1 LRGFVSGARATVVV
15 AGATAAVGAA
25 LLNDRRLVPAL
36 ATGAVPAAPPIPAYP
51 RLRPRTAGVQLHLQP
66 HLRRSALAAVGVVAI
81 VAVLVAAISLV
92 YDAVGPSTSVAAGP
106 AGPERPAAAVG
117 GDWTRAYADAAPSA
131 GELGAA
137 VVAGVVQERSWRSW
151 QELQYM
157 LSVAEQEQARQAAAA
172 QSAASSRTRSVAGAQ
187 AAPPASS
194 ASANTASGYAP
205 GTVLR
210 ARITIYGCVGPGGG
224 FCGGMASGF
233 SVYEGA
239 VACSYNLPFG
249 TKLTIEGDPTG
260 RVYECLDRGA
270 LSNTWVD
277 VFFYDTS
284 EGIAWASQLGGT
296 TANITIVN

>member
-1 LRGFVSGARATVVV
+1 MRGFVSGARAAVVV

-25 LLNDRRLVPAL
+25 LVNDRRLVPAL

-51 RLRPRTAGVQLHLQP
+51 RLRPRTPEVRFRLEP
-66 HLRRSALAAVGVVAI
+66 HLRRSAVAAVGVVAL
-81 VAVLVAAISLV
+81 VAMLVAAISLM
-92 YDAVGPSTSVAAGP
+92 YDAVGPSTFVPAGP

-117 GDWTRAYADAAPSA
+117 GDWARAYADAAPSA

-137 VVAGVVQERSWRSW
+137 VVAGVIQERSWRSW

-157 LSVAEQEQARQAAAA
+157 VSVAEQEQARQAAA
-172 QSAASSRTRSVAGAQ
+172 QSAASARVRSVAGAQ

-210 ARITIYGCVGPGGG
+210 ARITIYGCIGPGGG

-239 VACSYNLPFG
+239 VACSYDLPFG

-296 TANITIVN
+296 VANITIVN